1 MRIFRLK
8 LLNIEGGCGD
18 KWNNLCNFAAKFFI
32 ILFKMNKF
40 KLAMVALLF
49 SGNAA
54 FAGGFLTNTNQSVLF
69 LRNPARD
76 AAIGIDGVYTNPAG
90 VAFMNEGWHLSFNW
104 QNAHQTRTINSA
116 YGPLFAY
123 NAKAPVTPDAE
134 GLAWREFEGVAHA
147 PFLPSLQAAYNT
159 GKWSFQFNVAVSG
172 GGGKCEFDNGLGSLE
187 GLVASQIVPN
197 AQNQQMQQQLAASRG
212 IMLNG
217 QYALDSYM
225 KGRQYYF
232 GTTLGAA
239 YKLNENLS
247 VYGGLRVLYGT
258 ARYEGYVKNIQM
270 GVMPVNPGTGQP
282 MPDMAQLVPAGQDDI
297 ELDCKQSAMGVAPI
311 LGVDYKIGKLNLAAK
326 YDFKVRMRLKNDTST
341 PVTVPQL
348 AKYADE
354 NVVAEDS
361 PALFAFGAQYEIT
374 DKWRVMAGY
383 HHFFDVDTKQWTK
396 DMVGDTN
403 EFNVGTEYDITD
415 WLQVSGGLQKTNYDQ
430 TDGFM
435 NDISFNVS
443 SYTFGLGFG
452 VKVCDN
458 VKLNAAYFQT
468 NYDTYKKTEQVSTIT
483 VKNNFTRT
491 NRVFG
496 IGVEWDF

>member
-1 MRIFRLK
+1 
-8 LLNIEGGCGD
+8 
-18 KWNNLCNFAAKFFI
+18 
-32 ILFKMNKF
+32 MNKI
-40 KLAMVALLF
+40 KLALAALLL

-90 VAFMNEGWHLSFNW
+90 VAFMNDGWHLSFNW

-116 YGPLFAY
+116 YGPLFHY
-123 NAKAPVTPDAE
+123 NANAPAELDAE
-134 GLAWREFEGVAHA
+134 GLAWREFKGVADA
-147 PFLPSLQAAYNT
+147 PFLPSLQAAYN
-159 GKWSFQFNVAVSG
+159 KDRWSFQFNVAVSG

-187 GLVASQIVPN
+187 GLVASQIVPK
-197 AQNQQMQQQLAASRG
+197 AQDMVTQQALALTQG

-217 QYALDSYM
+217 QYGLDSYM

-239 YKLNENLS
+239 YKVMDNLS
-247 VYGGLRVLYGT
+247 VYGGVRLLYGT

-270 GVMPVNPGTGQP
+270 GVMPLNPATGQP
-282 MPDMAQLVPAGQDDI
+282 MPEAAQLVPAGQDDI
-297 ELDCKQSAMGVAPI
+297 TLDCKQSGFGIAPI
-311 LGVDYKIGKLNLAAK
+311 LGVDYKIGKLNLATK
-326 YDFKVRMRLKNDTST
+326 FDFKVRMRLKNDTST

-348 AKYADE
+348 AKYADG

-361 PALFAFGAQYEIT
+361 PALFTFGAQYEIT
-374 DKWRVMAGY
+374 DQWRVMAGY
-383 HHFFDVDTKQWTK
+383 HHYFDVDTKQWTK
-396 DMVGDTN
+396 NLISDTN

-415 WLQVSGGLQKTNYDQ
+415 WLQVSGGLQKTNYDMEE
-430 TDGFM
+430 DFM

-443 SYTFGLGFG
+443 SYTFGFGVG

-468 NYDTYKKTEQVSTIT
+468 NYDTYNKAQQVSGIT
-483 VKNNFTRT
+483 VKNDFTRT

-496 IGVEWDF
+496 LGVEWDF

>member
-1 MRIFRLK
+1 MNRI
-8 LLNIEGGCGD
+8 
-18 KWNNLCNFAAKFFI
+18 
-32 ILFKMNKF
+32 
-40 KLAMVALLF
+40 KLALAALLL

-90 VAFMNEGWHLSFNW
+90 VAFMNDGWHLSFNW

-116 YGPLFAY
+116 YGPLFHY
-123 NAKAPVTPDAE
+123 NANAPAELDAE
-134 GLAWREFEGVAHA
+134 GLAWRKFKGVADA
-147 PFLPSLQAAYNT
+147 PFLPSLQAAYN
-159 GKWSFQFNVAVSG
+159 KDRWSFQFNVAVSG
-172 GGGKCEFDNGLGSLE
+172 GGGKCEFDQGLGSLE
-187 GLVASQIVPN
+187 GLVASQIVPK
-197 AQNQQMQQQLAASRG
+197 AQDMVTQQALALTQG

-217 QYALDSYM
+217 QYGLDSYM

-239 YKLNENLS
+239 YKVMDNLS
-247 VYGGLRVLYGT
+247 VYGGVRLLYGT

-270 GVMPVNPGTGQP
+270 GVMPLNPATGQP
-282 MPDMAQLVPAGQDDI
+282 MPEAAQLVSAGQDDI
-297 ELDCKQSAMGVAPI
+297 TLDCKQSGFGIAPI
-311 LGVDYKIGKLNLAAK
+311 LGVDYKIGKLNLATK
-326 YDFKVRMRLKNDTST
+326 FDFKVRMRLKNDTST
-341 PVTVPQL
+341 PVTVLQL
-348 AKYADE
+348 AKYADG

-361 PALFAFGAQYEIT
+361 PALFTFGAQYEIT
-374 DKWRVMAGY
+374 DQWRVMAGY
-383 HHFFDVDTKQWTK
+383 HHYFDVDTKQWTK
-396 DMVGDTN
+396 NLISDTN

-415 WLQVSGGLQKTNYDQ
+415 WLQVSGGLQKTNYDMEE
-430 TDGFM
+430 DFM

-443 SYTFGLGFG
+443 SYTFGLGVG

-468 NYDTYKKTEQVSTIT
+468 NYDTYNKAQQVSGIT
-483 VKNNFTRT
+483 VKNDFTRT

-496 IGVEWDF
+496 LGVEWDF